1 MAERIIVGI
10 VSLLIILCV
19 FVYCTDVLTVISKN
33 MEFYDICR
41 GYMHIAEQ
49 NSGLS
54 YEEKTRLKERLIA
67 GGFDNV
73 VIIAPEAAVYGSM
86 FNLNVKASYSIN
98 MITDIFTRSIQEY
111 VMNFDQ
117 NIAARKIR

>member
-98 MITDIFTRSIQEY
+98 MITDIFTRNIQEY
-111 VMNFDQ
+111 VMSFDQ

>member
-10 VSLLIILCV
+10 VSILIILCV

-49 NSGLS
+49 NS
-54 YEEKTRLKERLIA
+54 
-67 GGFDNV
+67 D
-73 VIIAPEAAVYGSM
+73 
-86 FNLNVKASYSIN
+86 
-98 MITDIFTRSIQEY
+98 
-111 VMNFDQ
+111 
-117 NIAARKIR
+117 

>member
-111 VMNFDQ
+111 IMSFDQ

>member
-1 MAERIIVGI
+1 MQRIYAHSRAE
-10 VSLLIILCV
+10 
-19 FVYCTDVLTVISKN
+19 F
-33 MEFYDICR
+33 
-41 GYMHIAEQ
+41 
-49 NSGLS
+49 GLS

-73 VIIAPEAAVYGSM
+73 VITAPEATVYGSM
-86 FNLNVKASYSIN
+86 FNLNVKASYGIN
-98 MITDIFTRSIQEY
+98 MITDIFTRNIQEY